1 MVFSSF
7 ELKTKG
13 KSGKKLLL
21 IRMIYETEKIKKK
34 KNKNCYF
41 SQQINLA
48 FQLTFS

>member
-21 IRMIYETEKIKKK
+21 IRMIYETVKNNK